1 MATVVPPSKQ
11 PLARVPEMGR
21 SVSARAGRWNGR
33 EVVHSRAPVEV
44 LPPLELDGLKLNLGA
59 GWDGTDGF
67 IRVDRAGE
75 PDIRLDMSK
84 PLPFA
89 DDSFVEIRAFHV
101 LEHVDRRDLVPL
113 MNECWRIIEPEGVME
128 IEVPVFPTEA
138 AMSDPT
144 HVSFFT
150 AQTFDY
156 FTKGGQFDGERL
168 LYGIKPWAL
177 TDRVRDAMAIFL
189 RVRLVK
195 LPDDAPLTH
204 KERMAFDRRNVTAG
218 VGPEGTGFQSGADDP
233 TNLSDMYWPC
243 CGASREGDHLGTCD
257 NA

>member
-1 MATVVPPSKQ
+1 M
-11 PLARVPEMGR
+11 
-21 SVSARAGRWNGR
+21 
-33 EVVHSRAPVEV
+33 HSRSPHEV
-44 LPPLELDGLKLNLGA
+44 LPPLEIEGLKLNLGA

-89 DDSFVEIRAFHV
+89 DDTFVEIRAFHV
-101 LEHVDRRDLVPL
+101 LEHIERRYLVPL
-113 MNECWRIIEPEGVME
+113 MNECWRILEPEGVME
-128 IEVPVFPTEA
+128 IEVPLFPTEA

-156 FTKGGQFDGERL
+156 FTKGGQFDGERM

-189 RVRLVK
+189 RVRLRK
-195 LPDDAPLTH
+195 LPADAELTH
-204 KERMAFDRRNVTAG
+204 DEQMALDRRNVTAG
-218 VGPEGTGFQSGADDP
+218 VGPEGTGFQSGTDP
-233 TNLSDMYWPC
+233 TNLSEMYWPC
-243 CGASREGDHLGTCD
+243 CGAAKEGDHLGTCD
-257 NA
+257 GPAPVMTDTRPPVMD